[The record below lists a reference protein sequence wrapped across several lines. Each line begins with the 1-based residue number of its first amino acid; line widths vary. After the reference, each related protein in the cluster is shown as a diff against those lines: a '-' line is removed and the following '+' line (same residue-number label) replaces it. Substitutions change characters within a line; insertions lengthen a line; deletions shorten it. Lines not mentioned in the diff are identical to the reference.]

1 MSNKTHYLQQH
12 RCLGRIAGIPPHIK
26 GATISPQNL
35 TINPKVSVS
44 YLSAPENPMLQ
55 RNYQHYHP
63 QTIAELLE
71 GPFFSLKRP
80 VGHRGIS
87 YDGSAL

>member
-1 MSNKTHYLQQH
+1 M
-12 RCLGRIAGIPPHIK
+12 
-26 GATISPQNL
+26 
-35 TINPKVSVS
+35 S
-44 YLSAPENPMLQ
+44 YLSAPENPMLR